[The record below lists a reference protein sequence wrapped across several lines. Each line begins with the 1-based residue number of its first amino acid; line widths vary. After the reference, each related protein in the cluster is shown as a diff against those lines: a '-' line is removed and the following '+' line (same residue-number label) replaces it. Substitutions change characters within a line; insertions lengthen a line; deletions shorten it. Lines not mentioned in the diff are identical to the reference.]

1 MESLPQYI
9 RTYTT
14 NPDST
19 KPTSDSPE
27 NASTAKP
34 QGGSS
39 TFWLLVAITAGGA
52 GGWYYLQ
59 QESNDP
65 HAQVKEEEERMKA
78 PTPTRTWSGMAR
90 EWEALVFEIGI
101 LLLILLWNERRF
113 GCMTSRRRQQ

>member
-27 NASTAKP
+27 NASASKP

-65 HAQVKEEEERMKA
+65 HAQVKEEEERMKRKA
-78 PTPTRTWSGMAR
+78 QELKEAGKATAHDAVR
-90 EWEALVFEIGI
+90 EG
-101 LLLILLWNERRF
+101 
-113 GCMTSRRRQQ
+113 QQGYENFKV